1 VRPSLLRAAAAEFV
15 ARQRV
20 GHLAT
25 VTAGGEPHVV
35 PISAALDGDRLV
47 FATDTDT
54 QKVRNL
60 RGDPHVAL
68 CFDEYTEI
76 WASLQQ
82 VIVYGRAV
90 VVESGPEFVRDR
102 NLLYEKYEQYETEA
116 PIDEPGSVVVE
127 VSIDRV
133 TTFGF

>member
-1 VRPSLLRAAAAEFV
+1 MEPSPLRPAPAEFV

-35 PISAALDGDRLV
+35 PISPVLDGDRLV
-47 FATDTDT
+47 FATETDT

-68 CFDEYTEI
+68 CFDEYSEI
-76 WASLQQ
+76 WPSLRQ
-82 VIVYGRAV
+82 VLVYGRAV
-90 VVESGPEFVRDR
+90 FVESGPEFLRDR
-102 NLLYEKYEQYETEA
+102 NLLYEKYEQYEAEA
-116 PIDEPGSVVVE
+116 PIDGPDSVIVE

-133 TTFGF
+133 TILGF